1 QMGETGVSVEANCE
15 LARRFV
21 QQVLVLEDPD
31 SVDELIG
38 NEKLAASLK
47 AGFAEPAEQRPFTDD
62 RVVFDEIVASED
74 TVIIVAEASNLHSG
88 SWPTLYFGVIPATGL
103 TVTVPLILVMKILD
117 DKIVELREY
126 ADMYH
131 LLEQVGA
138 FSMSA
143 AQAEVAT
150 PAEAP
155 A

>member
-1 QMGETGVSVEANCE
+1 VSTETNCE

-21 QQVLVLEDPD
+21 QQVLVREDPQA
-31 SVDELIG
+31 VDELIG
-38 NEKLAASLK
+38 NEKLAQSLK
-47 AGFAEPAEQRPFTDD
+47 AGFAEPVDQRPFTDD
-62 RVVFDEIVASED
+62 RVVFDEIVANED

-88 SWPTLYFGVIPATGL
+88 AWPTLYFGVIPATGL
-103 TVTVPLILVMKILD
+103 TVSVPLILVMKIAD

-138 FSMSA
+138 FSLPA
-143 AQAEVAT
+143 AQTEVAS
-150 PAEAP
+150 PVQAP